1 MVYIA
6 LIGHFISVVV
16 GGGLVP
22 KLYSSLATQWTVAL
36 QAPLFMGFPR
46 QEYWIGLPFPPPG
59 DLLDTGIET
68 MSTAL
73 AGKFFTTEPPGKLLY
88 YYYIVIYNEIII
100 QLTIM

>member
-22 KLYSSLATQWTVAL
+22 KLYPSLATQWTVAL

-59 DLLDTGIET
+59 DLSDSEAEPVSLA
-68 MSTAL
+68 SPAL
-73 AGKFFTTEPPGKLLY
+73 ADGFCTTEPPGKP
-88 YYYIVIYNEIII
+88 I
-100 QLTIM
+100 T

>member
-22 KLYSSLATQWTVAL
+22 KLYPSLATQWTVAL

-59 DLLDTGIET
+59 DLPDPGIEPEIP
-68 MSTAL
+68 AL
-73 AGKFFTTEPPGKLLY
+73 PADSLPSEPPGKPRVLS
-88 YYYIVIYNEIII
+88 IG
-100 QLTIM
+100 

>member
-22 KLYSSLATQWTVAL
+22 KLYPSLATQWTVAL

-46 QEYWIGLPFPPPG
+46 QEYWIGLPFPPPEH
-59 DLLDTGIET
+59 LPNPGIEPR
-68 MSTAL
+68 SSAL
-73 AGKFFTTEPPGKLLY
+73 QADSLPPATREAQKSWSG
-88 YYYIVIYNEIII
+88 
-100 QLTIM
+100 

>member
-22 KLYSSLATQWTVAL
+22 KLYPSLATQWTVAL

-59 DLLDTGIET
+59 DLSDSGIEL
-68 MSTAL
+68 SPAL
-73 AGKFFTTEPPGKLLY
+73 ACEFFATSATWEFPKRCYVVVKKNIASIPF
-88 YYYIVIYNEIII
+88 
-100 QLTIM
+100 